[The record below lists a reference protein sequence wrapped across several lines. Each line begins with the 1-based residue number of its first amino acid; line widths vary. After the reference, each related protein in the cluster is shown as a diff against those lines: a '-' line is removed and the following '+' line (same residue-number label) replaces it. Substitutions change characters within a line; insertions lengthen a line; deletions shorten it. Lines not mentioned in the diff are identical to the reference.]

1 MIENR
6 PYSSVEALLNQ
17 SDMATQQLSKAGLL
31 EGFSGHPRIGER
43 KAHSTWS
50 SSEQSGVDQSAVSL
64 MQELEQAN
72 LKYEEKFDH
81 VFLICATGK
90 SGEFMLSECKRR
102 LSNSAEVEI
111 EEAREQLKLI
121 NAIRI
126 NKLLEEV

>member
-43 KAHSTWS
+43 KTHSTWS

-64 MQELEQAN
+64 MKELEQAN
-72 LKYEEKFDH
+72 GKIQQLLKT
-81 VFLICATGK
+81 I
-90 SGEFMLSECKRR
+90 
-102 LSNSAEVEI
+102 SNMETDLAL
-111 EEAREQLKLI
+111 R
-121 NAIRI
+121 
-126 NKLLEEV
+126 